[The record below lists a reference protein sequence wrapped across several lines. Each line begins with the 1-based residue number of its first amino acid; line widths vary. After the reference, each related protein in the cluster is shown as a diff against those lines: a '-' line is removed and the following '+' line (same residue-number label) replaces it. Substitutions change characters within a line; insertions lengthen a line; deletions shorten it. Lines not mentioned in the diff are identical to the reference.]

1 MKKSKLK
8 LDRLK
13 VKSFM
18 TNSESTLK
26 QKSKGT
32 DGGYTWVG

>member
-1 MKKSKLK
+1 MKKTKLK

-13 VKSFM
+13 VKSFLI
-18 TNSESTLK
+18 SS
-26 QKSKGT
+26 KSKINEKTKGT

>member
-1 MKKSKLK
+1 MKNQKIKI
-8 LDRLK
+8 RPLK

-18 TNSESTLK
+18 TSTTSELK
-26 QKSKGT
+26 MKRAGT

>member
-8 LDRLK
+8 LNCLK

-18 TNSESTLK
+18 TSSEATLK
-26 QKSKGT
+26 QKAKGT